1 MRQSELSASPKPQL
15 LMPKLHP
22 MEQSLQRGRS
32 TFLKAHRASPYQ
44 HHCTTASKGRGHNI
58 PSEPC
63 HTGHGM
69 LVKARKQEGQRS
81 HPSSLL
87 HTLSAPLCPTHPSGQ
102 NLGGAIKAGT
112 VSRSKQ
118 EHTYYWGTWPF
129 CLVLYSSCSRCFC
142 CSSSASACRDWERRS
157 GARLAVQALCLMKSM
172 LLPSTCIWNKRE

>member
-22 MEQSLQRGRS
+22 REQSLQRGRS

-102 NLGGAIKAGT
+102 NLGVQLRLVQFHGANRSTHTIGGRGPFAWCCIPPAPGVSAAAARPVPAGT
-112 VSRSKQ
+112 
-118 EHTYYWGTWPF
+118 G
-129 CLVLYSSCSRCFC
+129 
-142 CSSSASACRDWERRS
+142 S
-157 GARLAVQALCLMKSM
+157 GAAGPAWQCRRCA
-172 LLPSTCIWNKRE
+172 